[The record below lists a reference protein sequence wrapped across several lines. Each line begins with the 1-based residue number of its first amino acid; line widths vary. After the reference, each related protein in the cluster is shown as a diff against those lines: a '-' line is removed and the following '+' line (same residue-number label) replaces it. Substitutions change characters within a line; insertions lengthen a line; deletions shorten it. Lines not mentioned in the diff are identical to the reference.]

1 MGVTA
6 LLDTSVL
13 TSLAKHDA
21 VELQKLRAWLQA
33 GNGLAIPRVAA
44 YEFRRGV
51 LCGAVD
57 SAADQRGKLFFAH
70 FLVVELDPETW
81 EIAADI
87 WAALYLAKLSPKRRD
102 SDILIAATVLRGGF
116 ELATNNKPDFE
127 TIRRLRPSLT
137 LAAW

>member
-1 MGVTA
+1 MGVAA

-13 TSLAKHDA
+13 TSLARNDA
-21 VELQKLRAWLQA
+21 AELERLRVWLQA
-33 GNGLAIPRVAA
+33 GNGLAIPRITA

-57 SAADQRGKLFFAH
+57 SAADQQGKLFFAH
-70 FLVVELDPETW
+70 FLVVELDPATW

-87 WAALYLAKLSPKRRD
+87 WAALYLARLSPKRRD
-102 SDILIAATVLRGGF
+102 SDILIAATVIRGGY
-116 ELATNNKPDFE
+116 ELATTNKADFE